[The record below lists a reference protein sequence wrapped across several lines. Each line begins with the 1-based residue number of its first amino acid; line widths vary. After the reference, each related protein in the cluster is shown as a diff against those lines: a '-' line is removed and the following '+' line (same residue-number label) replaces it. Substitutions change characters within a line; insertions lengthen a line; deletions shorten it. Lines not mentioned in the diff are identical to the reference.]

1 MDFPLQNK
9 VVGSG
14 KLPGY
19 RIRKWGLV
27 EESHHEIR
35 NRSTERK
42 VRDIMYGRSCT
53 LCLFFMPKYAGE
65 AVCGRLSV
73 FTWTTSQNP
82 CLCMKKYW
90 KRMKKLLKKGGEW
103 FTMEASGKKV
113 VRSGTLWGLIES
125 YI

>member
-27 EESHHEIR
+27 EESHHGMR
-35 NRSTERK
+35 NRRMKRK

-53 LCLFFMPKYAGE
+53 LCLFFLPKDAGE
-65 AVCGRLSV
+65 AAGGRFSV
-73 FTWTTSQNP
+73 F
-82 CLCMKKYW
+82 M
-90 KRMKKLLKKGGEW
+90 R
-103 FTMEASGKKV
+103 TMS
-113 VRSGTLWGLIES
+113 
-125 YI
+125 

>member
-27 EESHHEIR
+27 EESHHGMR
-35 NRSTERK
+35 NRRMKRK

-53 LCLFFMPKYAGE
+53 LCLFFLPKDAGE
-65 AVCGRLSV
+65 AAGGRFSV
-73 FTWTTSQNP
+73 FIRTMSQKL
-82 CLCMKKYW
+82 CLY
-90 KRMKKLLKKGGEW
+90 E
-103 FTMEASGKKV
+103 
-113 VRSGTLWGLIES
+113 VRVTEGSCA
-125 YI
+125 

>member
-27 EESHHEIR
+27 EESHHGMR
-35 NRSTERK
+35 NRRMKRK

-53 LCLFFMPKYAGE
+53 LCLFFLAKGCRRSRRWQILCIYTDNE
-65 AVCGRLSV
+65 LKAVL
-73 FTWTTSQNP
+73 
-82 CLCMKKYW
+82 
-90 KRMKKLLKKGGEW
+90 
-103 FTMEASGKKV
+103 
-113 VRSGTLWGLIES
+113 VRGPGD
-125 YI
+125 

>member
-27 EESHHEIR
+27 EESHHGMR
-35 NRSTERK
+35 NRRMKRK

-53 LCLFFMPKYAGE
+53 LCLFFLPKDAGE
-65 AVCGRLSV
+65 AAGG
-73 FTWTTSQNP
+73 
-82 CLCMKKYW
+82 LCIYTDNE
-90 KRMKKLLKKGGEW
+90 LK
-103 FTMEASGKKV
+103 AV
-113 VRSGTLWGLIES
+113 PVRGPGD
-125 YI
+125 

>member
-27 EESHHEIR
+27 EESHHGMR
-35 NRSTERK
+35 NRRMKRK

-53 LCLFFMPKYAGE
+53 LCLFFLPK
-65 AVCGRLSV
+65 SV
-73 FTWTTSQNP
+73 SVPVHEKVLEKNEKT
-82 CLCMKKYW
+82 LE
-90 KRMKKLLKKGGEW
+90 KGGR
-103 FTMEASGKKV
+103 V
-113 VRSGTLWGLIES
+113 VYNGDKW
-125 YI
+125 

>member
-27 EESHHEIR
+27 EESHHGMR
-35 NRSTERK
+35 NRRMKRK

-53 LCLFFMPKYAGE
+53 LCLFFLPKDAGE
-65 AVCGRLSV
+65 AAGG
-73 FTWTTSQNP
+73 QI
-82 CLCMKKYW
+82 LCIYTDNE
-90 KRMKKLLKKGGEW
+90 LK
-103 FTMEASGKKV
+103 AV
-113 VRSGTLWGLIES
+113 LVRGPGD
-125 YI
+125 